1 MQIKVNGE
9 IRELAEGSSM
19 LDLIRSLG
27 LEERVMASA
36 LNMEIVKQDVWGTTL
51 LKEGDTIELLD
62 FVGGRVI

>member
-9 IRELAEGSSM
+9 LREINEGSTM

-36 LNMEIVKQDVWGTTL
+36 LNMEIVKQDRWGDAV
-51 LKEGDTIELLD
+51 LKESDTIELLD
-62 FVGGRVI
+62 FVGGG

>member
-1 MQIKVNGE
+1 MEIKVNGE
-9 IRELAEGSSM
+9 TREMAEGSSM

-36 LNMEIVKQDVWGTTL
+36 LNMEIVKQDAWESTV

-62 FVGGRVI
+62 FVGGG

>member
-9 IRELAEGSSM
+9 VREVNEGSTM

-27 LEERVMASA
+27 VEERVMASA
-36 LNMEIVKQDVWGTTL
+36 LNMEIVKQDAWGSTL

-62 FVGGRVI
+62 FVGGG

>member
-9 IRELAEGSSM
+9 IKELTEGSTM

-27 LEERVMASA
+27 VEERVMASA
-36 LNMEIVKQDVWGTTL
+36 LNMEIVKQDAWGTTQ

-62 FVGGRVI
+62 FVGGG

>member
-9 IRELAEGSSM
+9 VREIPEGSTM

-36 LNMEIVKQDVWGTTL
+36 LNMEIVKQDAWGKAVL
-51 LKEGDTIELLD
+51 QEGDTIELLD
-62 FVGGRVI
+62 FVGGG

>member
-9 IRELAEGSSM
+9 MREIPKGSSM

-36 LNMEIVKQDVWGTTL
+36 LNMEIVKKDAWNSSL
-51 LKEGDTIELLD
+51 LSEGDTIELLD
-62 FVGGRVI
+62 FVGGG

>member
-9 IRELAEGSSM
+9 MREMAEGSSM

-36 LNMEIVKQDVWGTTL
+36 LNMEIVKQDGWKDAR

-62 FVGGRVI
+62 FVGGG

>member
-9 IRELAEGSSM
+9 LREVSPGSTM

-36 LNMEIVKQDVWGTTL
+36 LNMEIVKQDKWGDAV

-62 FVGGRVI
+62 FVGGG

>member
-9 IRELAEGSSM
+9 IREIAVGSTM

-36 LNMEIVKQDVWGTTL
+36 LNMEIVKQDGWGSAVL
-51 LKEGDTIELLD
+51 HEGDTIELLD
-62 FVGGRVI
+62 FVGGG

>member
-9 IRELAEGSSM
+9 IREMNEGSSM

-27 LEERVMASA
+27 VEERVMASA
-36 LNMEIVKQDVWGTTL
+36 LNMEIVKQDAWECTV

-62 FVGGRVI
+62 FVGGG

>member
-9 IRELAEGSSM
+9 IKDMAEGSSM

-27 LEERVMASA
+27 VEERVMASA
-36 LNMEIVKQDVWGTTL
+36 LNMEIVKQDAWGMTL

-62 FVGGRVI
+62 FVGGG

>member
-9 IRELAEGSSM
+9 IRDMLEGSTM

-27 LEERVMASA
+27 VEERVMASA
-36 LNMEIVKQDVWGTTL
+36 LNMEIVKQDAWGSTF

-62 FVGGRVI
+62 FVGGG

>member
-9 IRELAEGSSM
+9 VREVNEGSTM

-27 LEERVMASA
+27 VEERVMASA
-36 LNMEIVKQDVWGTTL
+36 LNMEIVKQDAWGRTP

-62 FVGGRVI
+62 FVGGG

>member
-9 IRELAEGSSM
+9 MREMAERSTM

-27 LEERVMASA
+27 VEERVMASA
-36 LNMEIVKQDVWGTTL
+36 LNMEIVKQDAWSSTL

-62 FVGGRVI
+62 FVGGG

>member
-9 IRELAEGSSM
+9 IREMAEGSSM

-27 LEERVMASA
+27 VEERVMASA
-36 LNMEIVKQDVWGTTL
+36 LNMEIVKKDAWETTL

-62 FVGGRVI
+62 FVGGG

>member
-9 IRELAEGSSM
+9 MREMAEGSSM

-36 LNMEIVKQDVWGTTL
+36 LNMEIVKQDAWGSAVL
-51 LKEGDTIELLD
+51 HEGDTIELLD
-62 FVGGRVI
+62 FVGGG

>member
-9 IRELAEGSSM
+9 IREMSEGSSM

-27 LEERVMASA
+27 VEERVMASA
-36 LNMEIVKQDVWGTTL
+36 LNMEIVKKNAWESTI

-62 FVGGRVI
+62 FVGGG

>member
-9 IRELAEGSSM
+9 VREMPEGSTM

-36 LNMEIVKQDVWGTTL
+36 LNMEIVKQDGWGKAV

-62 FVGGRVI
+62 FVGGG

>member
-9 IRELAEGSSM
+9 MREMAEGSTM

-36 LNMEIVKQDVWGTTL
+36 LNVEIVKQDAWGSAVL
-51 LKEGDTIELLD
+51 QEGDTIELLD
-62 FVGGRVI
+62 FVGGG

>member
-9 IRELAEGSSM
+9 PREITEGSTM
-19 LDLIRSLG
+19 LELIQSLG

-36 LNMEIVKQDVWGTTL
+36 LNMAIVKQDGWGDTV

-62 FVGGRVI
+62 FVGGG

>member
-9 IRELAEGSSM
+9 MREIPQDSSM

-36 LNMEIVKQDVWGTTL
+36 LNMEIVKQDAWSQAL

-62 FVGGRVI
+62 FVGGG

>member
-9 IRELAEGSSM
+9 IKELTEGSTM

-27 LEERVMASA
+27 VEERVMASA
-36 LNMEIVKQDVWGTTL
+36 LNMEIVKQDAWGMTQ

-62 FVGGRVI
+62 FVGGG

>member
-9 IRELAEGSSM
+9 MREIDEGSSM

-36 LNMEIVKQDVWGTTL
+36 LNMEIVKQDAWSSTL

-62 FVGGRVI
+62 FVGGG

>member
-9 IRELAEGSSM
+9 VREIPEGSTM

-36 LNMEIVKQDVWGTTL
+36 LNMEIVKQDAWGNAVL
-51 LKEGDTIELLD
+51 QEGDTIELLD
-62 FVGGRVI
+62 FVGGG

>member
-1 MQIKVNGE
+1 MKIKVNGE
-9 IRELAEGSSM
+9 IREISEGSSL

-36 LNMEIVKQDVWGTTL
+36 LNMEIVKQDGWGNAL

-62 FVGGRVI
+62 FVGGG